1 MKLPRHMILI
11 FPLTLLLIVSIGFNI
26 ILAASDGAAEPGS
39 DQDPLVSK
47 SYVDASIEQYKK
59 KVEELKKQVE
69 ELKSGG
75 AGTAAQGFES
85 VSIDAGKI
93 VYTGAG
99 TEIVMR
105 SGKAVS
111 VKGQNGGLCD
121 TTSAKDLDNGQALEY
136 NHLVISARD
145 DGRGFKVTG
154 QCWVLIRGGYKVED
168 APVEK
173 VEKPV
178 ETVTQKGIVNASSLN
193 IRAEKSTSAQI
204 VGSLVKGDSVTVLS
218 KSGEWYNIK
227 TANGVSGW
235 VMGKYITM
243 QQQ

>member
-1 MKLPRHMILI
+1 MKLRRHIILI
-11 FPLTLLLIVSIGFNI
+11 LPLTLLLIVSIGFNI
-26 ILAASDGAAEPGS
+26 ILAASDGKAEPGS

-47 SYVDASIEQYKK
+47 SYVDAGIEQYKK
-59 KVEELKKQVE
+59 EVEELKKQVE
-69 ELKSGG
+69 ALKSGG
-75 AGTAAQGFES
+75 AGTAAQGFET

-154 QCWVLIRGGYKVED
+154 QCWVLIRGSYKVEG
-168 APVEK
+168 APAEQT
-173 VEKPV
+173 EKPE
-178 ETVTQKGIVNASSLN
+178 ETGTQKGIVNASSLN
-193 IRAEKSTSAQI
+193 IRAGQSTGSQI
-204 VGSLVKGDSVTVLS
+204 IGSLIKGDSVTVLS

-227 TANGVSGW
+227 TASGISGW
-235 VMGKYITM
+235 VMGNYITL
-243 QQQ
+243 Q